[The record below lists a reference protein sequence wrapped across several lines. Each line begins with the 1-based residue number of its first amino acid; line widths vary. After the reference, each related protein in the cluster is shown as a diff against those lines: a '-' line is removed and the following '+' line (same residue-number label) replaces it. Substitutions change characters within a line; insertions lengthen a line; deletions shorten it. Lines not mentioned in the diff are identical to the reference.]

1 MLIRIIFGL
10 QSEMRLARRYVCT
23 AIIFTSLFWL
33 AIDLTAVMWNKNNDE
48 LSNDR
53 RDGSSNALVR
63 IDYFKRFYKNVLD
76 PQPGSA
82 GMMGAVVRNP
92 DSEKQKEDQ
101 SLEDYGFNELASS
114 KISLERSIPD
124 NRDPR

>member
-1 MLIRIIFGL
+1 
-10 QSEMRLARRYVCT
+10 MRLARRYVCT

-33 AIDLTAVMWNKNNDE
+33 AIDLTAVMWNRNKDE

-53 RDGSSNALVR
+53 RDDSSIELVK
-63 IDYFKRFYKNVLD
+63 IDYFKRFYKYVLD

-82 GMMGAVVRNP
+82 GMMGAAVRNP
-92 DSEKQKEDQ
+92 DSEKQKEDH